1 MTEKLFDYG
10 EAHVP
15 ASLEVAFYEAE
26 QKLIL
31 DESVEVA
38 AGYLD
43 GSKTCGSLRE
53 YEDST
58 LRAAVFITETG
69 VINSLEATWQ
79 LDYIDP
85 ND

>member
-1 MTEKLFDYG
+1 MREKLFDYG

-15 ASLEVAFYEAE
+15 ASLEVMFYETE

-31 DESVEVA
+31 TESVEVA

-43 GSKTCGSLRE
+43 GSNTCGSLRE

-58 LRAAVFITETG
+58 IRAAFFIAETG
-69 VINSLEATWQ
+69 IINSLEATWQ
-79 LDYIDP
+79 LGYDGY
-85 ND
+85 NK